1 MAEAR
6 VPGVLAAL
14 TAAIDGLLEVDA
26 VVLAE
31 GDTVLGLLA
40 QVSRL
45 ELGGG
50 ASGGGVGGVAGVA

>member
-1 MAEAR
+1 MAEVR
-6 VPGVLAAL
+6 VPGVLEAL
-14 TAAIDGLLEVDA
+14 TAAIDGLLVVD
-26 VVLAE
+26 VSVLAE

-45 ELGGG
+45 ELVA